1 MLELAVL
8 GLLKERSMHGYELRK
23 QLSAK
28 LGPLWHVSW
37 GSLYPAL
44 RRLARRGAIEKVAE
58 NGPSLGPGRHKTAY
72 RITTLGEESF
82 DGLLR
87 ETGAVPDPELF
98 ALKVAFF
105 RYLQPEMRVA
115 MLERRRIYLQDKLA
129 QFRSNLRDYRERI
142 DSYALT
148 LQDHGMA
155 VVEDDIEWIDEL
167 ISKEKSLVAADVDD
181 KSSSTHKPSS
191 KASKDSSDPQRSRAG
206 ESLGKRR

>member
-1 MLELAVL
+1 MKQTGILELAVL

-44 RRLARRGAIEKVAE
+44 RRLARQGAVDKVAE
-58 NGPSLGPGRHKTAY
+58 SSPTRGPGRNKTVY
-72 RITTLGEESF
+72 RITAVGEELF

-87 ETGAVPDPELF
+87 EPGAAPDPELF

-115 MLERRRIYLQDKLA
+115 MLERRRIYLQDKLM
-129 QFRSNLRDYRERI
+129 QFKSNLRDYRERI
-142 DSYALT
+142 DSYALV

-167 ISKEKSLVAADVDD
+167 ISREKSLGSTAGAD
-181 KSSSTHKPSS
+181 KSSSTS
-191 KASKDSSDPQRSRAG
+191 KTK
-206 ESLGKRR
+206 L

>member
-1 MLELAVL
+1 MKQTGVLELAVL

-44 RRLARRGAIEKVAE
+44 RRLARRGAVEKVAE
-58 NGPSLGPGRHKTAY
+58 NDPGLGSGRHKTVY
-72 RITTLGEESF
+72 RITAVGEDLF
-82 DGLLR
+82 DELLR

-105 RYLQPEMRVA
+105 RYLQPEVRVA

-129 QFRSNLRDYRERI
+129 QFKSNLRDYRERI
-142 DSYALT
+142 DSYALS
-148 LQDHGMA
+148 LQDHGMS
-155 VVEDDIEWIDEL
+155 VVEDDIEWIDGL
-167 ISKEKSLVAADVDD
+167 ISKEKSRGT
-181 KSSSTHKPSS
+181 ST
-191 KASKDSSDPQRSRAG
+191 AG
-206 ESLGKRR
+206 EASSRTAHSKL

>member
-1 MLELAVL
+1 MKQTGVLELAVL

-44 RRLARRGAIEKVAE
+44 RRLARRGAVEKVAE
-58 NGPSLGPGRHKTAY
+58 SDPALGSGRHKTVY
-72 RITTLGEESF
+72 RITAVGEDLF
-82 DGLLR
+82 DELLR

-129 QFRSNLRDYRERI
+129 QFKSNLRDYRERI
-142 DSYALT
+142 DSYALS

-155 VVEDDIEWIDEL
+155 VVEDDIEWIDGL
-167 ISKEKSLVAADVDD
+167 ISEEKSRG
-181 KSSSTHKPSS
+181 TPT
-191 KASKDSSDPQRSRAG
+191 AG
-206 ESLGKRR
+206 ETSGRTAHSKL

>member
-1 MLELAVL
+1 MKQTGMLELAVL

-23 QLSAK
+23 QLTAK

-44 RRLARRGAIEKVAE
+44 RRLARRGAVEKVAD
-58 NGPSLGPGRHKTAY
+58 NGPALGPGRHKTVY
-72 RITTLGEESF
+72 RITSAGEDLF
-82 DGLLR
+82 DELLR
-87 ETGAVPDPELF
+87 ETGAVPDPEMF

-129 QFRSNLRDYRERI
+129 QFRANLRDYRERI
-142 DSYALT
+142 DSYALS

-155 VVEDDIEWIDEL
+155 VVEEDIEWIDGL
-167 ISKEKSLVAADVDD
+167 ISKEKSLHSPLGGD
-181 KSSSTHKPSS
+181 
-191 KASKDSSDPQRSRAG
+191 KASGRRAQ
-206 ESLGKRR
+206 SKL